1 MHKFKPGDLVNFK
14 GFVSG
19 DGKGG
24 RFIVI
29 EQLPELNYKLQF
41 LYTSGPVKIWDK
53 WNEGA
58 SRNELTEEYEVYLV
72 IDVAYHRQKQL
83 EKLGI

>member
-1 MHKFKPGDLVNFK
+1 MAHKFKPGDLVNFK
-14 GFVSG
+14 GFASG

-29 EQLPELNYKLQF
+29 KQLPEINYKLQF
-41 LYTSGPVKIWDK
+41 LYTPGPIWDK

-58 SRNELTEEYEVYLV
+58 SRNQLTEEYEDYLV